1 MNKLGGY
8 LVGYG
13 IKKRNGSE
21 MKVMFDHPLHN
32 TITKHCLNNLL
43 TFDGTDAVPSSNNE
57 NNWLSLFIKSS
68 GTSER
73 YGVLNYCALG
83 DGTGPSSTDD
93 NDLKHRVTAY
103 TDVKKTGNDWCGT
116 YWDDPNATI
125 TLRVAHAHTISSSF
139 TVKEIGWYNRFYGTD
154 NYELS
159 ARVVLDN
166 PISLESGDEFYTIY
180 QINWGFQGV
189 ERFNDFAGLGPG
201 YKTNA
206 CWLLRINSGLVRFS
220 VPIIRSDGI
229 VVNST
234 SSWYNYFEASNTI
247 IYFQP
252 PWANIV
258 YGTRTVTADWD
269 KQKDFFVGYD
279 GWSEY
284 ANRKMNDGSITFS
297 PKSYTPD
304 SFYRD
309 IEITLNPDMIP
320 TGDIYGFVINFT
332 YYRFGTF
339 DENDNFTP
347 TPVHLNGTLKCTVRQ
362 RWFTDLLSPKA

>member
-21 MKVMFDHPLHN
+21 MKVMFDHSLHN
-32 TITKHCLNNLL
+32 TITKHCLNNIL

-57 NNWLSLFIKSS
+57 NNWMSLFIKSS

-103 TDVKKTGNDWCGT
+103 TDVKKTGNGWCGT
-116 YWDDPNATI
+116 YWDDSNAI
-125 TLRVAHAHTISSSF
+125 VTLRVAHTHTISSSF

-159 ARVVLDN
+159 VRVVLDN
-166 PISLESGDEFYTIY
+166 PVSLESGDEFYTIY

-206 CWLLRINSGLVRFS
+206 AYFMNT
-220 VPIIRSDGI
+220 SDAGWYFGI
-229 VVNST
+229 PYLNENGIPVNAHYGTGFGNYST
-234 SSWYNYFEASNTI
+234 F
-247 IYFQP
+247 FQP
-252 PWANIV
+252 AWVNV
-258 YGTRTVTADWD
+258 GYGTRTVTADWD
-269 KQKDFFVGYD
+269 KWLEFYSGPRYRH
-279 GWSEY
+279 
-284 ANRKMNDGSITFS
+284 ANYIMNDGSIIYN
-297 PKSYTPD
+297 PQSYTTD

-309 IEITLNPDMIP
+309 IDITMNPSMIP

-339 DENDNFTP
+339 DESDNFTP

-362 RWFTDLLSPKA
+362 RWATDLLSPSA